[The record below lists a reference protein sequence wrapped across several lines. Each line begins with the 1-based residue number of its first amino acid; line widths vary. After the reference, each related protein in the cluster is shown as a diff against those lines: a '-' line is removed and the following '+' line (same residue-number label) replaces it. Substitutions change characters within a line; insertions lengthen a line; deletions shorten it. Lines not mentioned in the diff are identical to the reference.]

1 MASFDETQ
9 IADPQLIQIKRN
21 IIGKLP
27 QDLVIKIYKEYLEAD
42 VYYTI
47 YKNIIEDPI
56 SQRLNGK
63 LLIPFIPII
72 LSKPVVCKYI
82 REHCPNF
89 CSSFKKHKI
98 ENHKKF
104 VLMKK
109 GESFAATI
117 LFSRY
122 H

>member
-98 ENHKKF
+98 DNKVF
-104 VLMKK
+104 TLMKK

>member
-47 YKNIIEDPI
+47 YKNIMNNPI
-56 SQRLNGK
+56 SQRLNGE

-89 CSSFKKHKI
+89 CSSFIIHKI
-98 ENHKKF
+98 DNNKVF
-104 VLMKK
+104 TLMKK

>member
-98 ENHKKF
+98 DNNKVF
-104 VLMKK
+104 TLLKK